1 MFPLSEFLSSRYDP
15 APDKVYPDV
24 QLLIDCSGCVCLLR
38 LTTERVHEAGVGLCL
53 LDTRSFVWKLGK
65 FGKHVNYGPSLKLTN
80 SGSLVD
86 FAGWFEGF
94 EGTYCVVVRGEPV
107 SA

>member
-1 MFPLSEFLSSRYDP
+1 M
-15 APDKVYPDV
+15 
-24 QLLIDCSGCVCLLR
+24 
-38 LTTERVHEAGVGLCL
+38 
-53 LDTRSFVWKLGK
+53 WKLGK